1 MKNKFLEQAKHEYSP
16 KQRLIF
22 LLPLAPIFLFLLPYL
37 FVRLGSGI
45 DHWLHWPQ
53 ILPLP
58 YNFILGGLLILPGG
72 VFAMWS
78 IYSQFTLG
86 RGTPV
91 PLVATQQLIIQPPY
105 TYCRNP
111 MALGTI
117 LVYLGAAV
125 LFHSPGGVVVVLLF
139 SGLLLFY
146 IKRVEEKE
154 MVLRF
159 GSPYLAYK
167 KSTPFIIPHF
177 ASGPRQNHPE

>member
-1 MKNKFLEQAKHEYSP
+1 
-16 KQRLIF
+16 
-22 LLPLAPIFLFLLPYL
+22 
-37 FVRLGSGI
+37 
-45 DHWLHWPQ
+45 
-53 ILPLP
+53 
-58 YNFILGGLLILPGG
+58 
-72 VFAMWS
+72 
-78 IYSQFTLG
+78 
-86 RGTPV
+86 
-91 PLVATQQLIIQPPY
+91 
-105 TYCRNP
+105 

-125 LFHSPGGVVVVLLF
+125 LFHSPGGFVVVLLF

-167 KSTPFIIPHF
+167 KRTPFIIPHF